1 MSMKVKEN
9 LFVGDVQDAKAE
21 GEFFDR
27 VFTLGPYELCCTT
40 DLYLIPD
47 SDTHSYEEFADAVDE
62 IRKAVWEDEEL
73 TFVHCSAGISRSI
86 MATSAAYAVEE
97 EMSLLD
103 AYDVCER
110 FSAINAHPA
119 IVSSAKQYVE
129 ENS

>member
-1 MSMKVKEN
+1 MKVKEN
-9 LFVGDVQDAKAE
+9 LFVGDVQDAKHE

-27 VFTLGPYELCCTT
+27 VFTLGPYELDCTT

-47 SDTHSYEEFADAVDE
+47 SREHDYDEFAAAVE
-62 IRKAVWEDEEL
+62 GIRESVWEDEEL

-97 EMSLLD
+97 GITLLE

-119 IVSSAKQYVE
+119 IVGSAKQYVK